1 MAGGGSY
8 YEYQCMQ
15 KLELELGGSVQLIY
29 GSDYIFTPE
38 EFLSELSKIN
48 KKWWY
53 LNNNFNV

>member
-1 MAGGGSY
+1 VAGGGSY

-48 KKWWY
+48 KK
-53 LNNNFNV
+53 